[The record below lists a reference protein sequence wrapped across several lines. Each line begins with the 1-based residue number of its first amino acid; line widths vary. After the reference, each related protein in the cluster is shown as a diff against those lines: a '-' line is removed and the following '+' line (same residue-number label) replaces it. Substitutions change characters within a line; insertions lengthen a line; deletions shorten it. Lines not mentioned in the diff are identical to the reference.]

1 MSTMRDKLLS
11 IVLVVVLLLA
21 LTSCKA
27 NDSFVISGKYRLSG
41 AGVDSPGALDGDTLT
56 IGEKG
61 SGKCIEGY
69 SLELN
74 APEGKDLQ
82 LAYRSHIQDAGWYE
96 WSPSGQEIT
105 YEQYFGIDTI
115 QIFVFGKDAFMYDIS
130 YRICVVGED
139 WQDWVYNGA
148 LAGIPDEHLPI
159 EAIEIR
165 LVEREEYTVANWT
178 LTEFGDNSGNQS
190 MFYTLRNNNDGT
202 LIVVDGGWD
211 ANTDQ
216 VRSVIN
222 MYGGHVD
229 HWFLTH
235 YDEDHASVFNA
246 IYNHP
251 EGITIDNVYASPLDY
266 EYYLECAVD
275 RPWETPWVYETFLT
289 QTEGDERIHYL
300 SRGDSF
306 EFDGLIIDI
315 FNSYDQLVV
324 DTGNRDVA
332 NNASLVFKIS
342 GEVDSILFCG
352 DVRCDLGMQMLDMYG
367 DSMDAEYVQAAHHGN
382 NTMPY
387 EFYDEVGAQVVFFD
401 GPAWLTQTDNYPVQE
416 LISECHEH
424 GIVTYEFETAP
435 NSFGFN

>member
-1 MSTMRDKLLS
+1 MNRKLVSALIILSVGLS
-11 IVLVVVLLLA
+11 IIA
-21 LTSCKA
+21 CSSEETSRIMLSA
-27 NDSFVISGKYRLSG
+27 EYRLSG
-41 AGVDSPGALDGDTLT
+41 DTDNSNSVIADSILT
-56 IGEKG
+56 IGQKN
-61 SGKCIEGY
+61 SGNYIEGY
-69 SLELN
+69 ELLFV
-74 APEGKDLQ
+74 APENKDISV
-82 LAYRSHIQDAGWYE
+82 AYRSYIQDAGWYE
-96 WSPSGQEIT
+96 WSAAGTEIT
-105 YEQYFGIDTI
+105 YEQYFAIDTF
-115 QIFVFGKDAFMYDIS
+115 QLMLYGKDALMYDVY
-130 YRICVVGED
+130 YRIAVVGED
-139 WQDWVYNGA
+139 WQEWVSNGTM
-148 LAGIPDEHLPI
+148 AGIPDSHRPI

-165 LVEREEYTVANWT
+165 LERHDEYETSTWT
-178 LTEFGDNSGNQS
+178 LTEFSDDLGSQA
-190 MFYTLRNNNDGT
+190 MFYTLHNNDDGT

-275 RPWETPWVYETFLT
+275 RPWETPWVYETFLS

-306 EFDGLIIDI
+306 EIDGLKIDI
-315 FNSYDQLVV
+315 FNSYDHIVV
-324 DTGNRDVA
+324 DTGSLDVA
-332 NNASLVFKIS
+332 NNTSLVFKVS
-342 GEVDSILFCG
+342 GDVDSILFCG
-352 DVRCDLGMQMLDMYG
+352 DVRCDLGMQILDMYG
-367 DSMDAEYVQAAHHGN
+367 DSIDAEYVQAAHHGN

-401 GPAWLTQTDNYPVQE
+401 GPAWLTQTENYPVRD